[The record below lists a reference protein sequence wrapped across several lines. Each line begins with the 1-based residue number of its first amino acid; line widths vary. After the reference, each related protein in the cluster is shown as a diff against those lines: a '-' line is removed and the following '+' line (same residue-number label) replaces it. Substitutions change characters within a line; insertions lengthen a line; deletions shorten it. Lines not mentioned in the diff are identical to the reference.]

1 MSESTAGLGFGDGK
15 SSIEGDGRIY
25 PLDGRISFQEFEGVS
40 FKRGF
45 VQEFDFFRGLKGE
58 ADTKTNT
65 KTKTKTY
72 VSVRW
77 PDDESL
83 HCVCL
88 LLLFFFASVHALR
101 LFLLL

>member
-1 MSESTAGLGFGDGK
+1 MERVQLRVTGAYIRWTAGFLFR
-15 SSIEGDGRIY
+15 S
-25 PLDGRISFQEFEGVS
+25 L
-40 FKRGF
+40 RGF
-45 VQEFDFFRGLKGE
+45 RSRGVLYKNLIFFRGLKGE

-101 LFLLL
+101 LFPPPLSGAV